1 MTIFVFS
8 VILSHSVFWHL
19 SWWCAPTHT
28 NEAFLF
34 HYYLLIFYISAF
46 CPSCL
51 EIPSLWV
58 FINFLTS
65 LGILKET
72 HIQRFRSYTVQLG
85 YHLRMF
91 IFQFHPLT
99 CKFSNFILLSN
110 WIIFCCV
117 KILHFYYPLISWIFQ
132 LLLFPCLW
140 IEHEWAGISVIE
152 FGILLPSEK
161 KKRCYTHSKN
171 RNLLP
176 CFSRIRSFKSR
187 VSIKQRFSLTRWIAK
202 GDGQRG
208 AGINNC

>member
-1 MTIFVFS
+1 M
-8 VILSHSVFWHL
+8 
-19 SWWCAPTHT
+19 CPPHT
-28 NEAFLF
+28 NVAFLF

-72 HIQRFRSYTVQLG
+72 HIQGFRSYTVQLG

-91 IFQFHPLT
+91 IFQFHPLA

-132 LLLFPCLW
+132 LLLFLCLW
-140 IEHEWAGISVIE
+140 IEQPWTWMSWYLCDRIWN
-152 FGILLPSEK
+152 PSTIR

-187 VSIKQRFSLTRWIAK
+187 VSIKQCFSLTRVDCR

-208 AGINNC
+208 TGINNC